1 VARLKP
7 EMAWGWPRFKE
18 TSRRTLPS
26 TKIFKNIISFAG
38 ELLNR
43 LSKCLGEDVEEQK
56 EQPHAE

>member
-1 VARLKP
+1 
-7 EMAWGWPRFKE
+7 MAWGWPRFKE